1 VNHPTGQGTD
11 VSIRNFGGQIRVRSE
26 ETGGGATIVE
36 HVLPPGYIA
45 MPLHTHQR
53 ETETTYVL
61 DGMLWV
67 QVGKRVTK
75 LGPGQTIV
83 KPVGVPH
90 TCWNEGRQPAR
101 FLDVVTPGG
110 LEPWYEEVSA
120 IIPGRGEVE
129 IGKILEV
136 SRRYGLEFDM
146 ESLMDIMSRHEVVLA

>member
-1 VNHPTGQGTD
+1 MEMAMKTSDAGT
-11 VSIRNFGGQIRVRSE
+11 VSIRNFRGEIRVRAD
-26 ETGGGATIVE
+26 ETGGGMTMVE
-36 HVLPPGYIA
+36 HTLPPGYIA

-53 ETETTYVL
+53 ETEATYVL
-61 DGMLWV
+61 EGTLWV

-90 TCWNEGRQPAR
+90 TCWNEGRHPAR

-110 LEPWYEEVSA
+110 LEPWYEEIAA
-120 IIPGRGEVE
+120 IVPARGEVDVAR
-129 IGKILEV
+129 ILEV

-146 ESLMDIMSRHEVVLA
+146 DSLMDIMS